1 MDRHSLTLE
10 LTVEDDS
17 WIENLPVLFDGRDH
31 GPSDRLIDTALLTL
45 DRIGNLPSET
55 VCLAILLA
63 DDARL
68 AELNGQFRGKPK
80 PTNVLSFPDGSDQ
93 GAEGG
98 TYLGDL
104 ALARETVFRE
114 AADQGKSALDHTL
127 HLVVH
132 GILHLLGYDHDTD
145 RAALEMET
153 LERHILADLGI
164 ADPYQPENPAIAGV
178 PGPDKGP
185 RATEST
191 AFSPRR

>member
-1 MDRHSLTLE
+1 MDRQSLALE
-10 LTVEDDS
+10 ISVEDES
-17 WIENLPVLFDGRDH
+17 WLEALPALFNGTEPEP
-31 GPSDRLIDTALLTL
+31 GDRLIEASLRTL
-45 DRIGNLPSET
+45 NRAGRLPADPIS
-55 VCLAILLA
+55 VAIMLA

-68 AELNGQFRGKPK
+68 AALNGQFRAKPK
-80 PTNVLSFPDGSDQ
+80 PTNILSFPDGSE
-93 GAEGG
+93 AEGGG

-164 ADPYQPENPAIAGV
+164 ADPYESESPAIAGAA
-178 PGPDKGP
+178 GQDKGP

>member
-1 MDRHSLTLE
+1 MDRQSLTLE
-10 LTVEDDS
+10 LTVED
-17 WIENLPVLFDGRDH
+17 ENWRQALPALFDGAEPE
-31 GPSDRLIDTALLTL
+31 PSDRLIDTALQTL
-45 DRIGNLPSET
+45 DREGSAQSGAVAI
-55 VCLAILLA
+55 AILLA
-63 DDARL
+63 NDARL
-68 AELNGQFRGKPK
+68 AALNGQFRAKPK
-80 PTNVLSFPDGSDQ
+80 PTNILSFPDGSEV
-93 GAEGG
+93 EGEG

-104 ALARETVFRE
+104 ALAQETVFRE
-114 AADQGKSALDHTL
+114 AAEQGKSALDHTL

-164 ADPYQPENPAIAGV
+164 ADPYEPESPAIADAA
-178 PGPDKGP
+178 GPRQGS